1 MPNVKIQVKREPKD
15 GALRPFVVLE
25 DIDNGHQRI
34 VEFVNGDEAYVYVRA
49 GKVQA
54 LGVHCEGP
62 RGASNTV
69 TVLQADAEIIDPLT
83 ATVRSDHGVGYA
95 SDRFTAAAR

>member
-1 MPNVKIQVKREPKD
+1 MANVKIKVKREPKD
-15 GALRPFVVLE
+15 GALRPFVVIE
-25 DIDNGHQRI
+25 DVEKERARI
-34 VEFVNGDEAYVYVRA
+34 VEFENGDEAGIFVEA
-49 GKVQA
+49 GKEYA

-69 TVLQADAEIIDPLT
+69 TLLQADKEIIAPLT
-83 ATVRSDHGVGYA
+83 ATVRSAHGVGYA